1 MRRAVL
7 VAYGVVLLTVLL
19 TMLSLFPPE
28 PVLSW
33 PEHRE
38 YSVIFDAGSSGTRV
52 HVFNYAHGGT
62 SSYPVVHL
70 PDDQKK
76 TSPGLSTLA
85 LDDIALVKSIEP
97 LLKFAK
103 DKVPST
109 HWSKTPVHLLATAGL
124 RMLPKSQ
131 SKEVLKTVRKTF
143 SESGFLFE
151 DEWASILP
159 GELEGL
165 YAWAAFNFAAGT
177 LQALPSA
184 SGLPG
189 VRLSA
194 GAAAYG
200 PPDGSTWGVVELGG
214 ASLQITFLPEAGAV
228 VPGKARHLPLPGL
241 GETMPLYTH
250 SFLGYGATVAAMR
263 VAGFVQTQED
273 KRDPCLP
280 RGYQTEAGI
289 TGSGSFLGCRRLA
302 KRLLPKSAC
311 KHAIC
316 SINGEYMPR
325 LAGVFLGT
333 ENMFYTAQRLGLP
346 VGMTAGLP
354 GAAPEPSG
362 TGKHPVRLRH
372 LMLGSNSSRVQAVK
386 EWAQS
391 APVPLSLKQ
400 FAAAATRFCN
410 MSWQEV
416 KRELIEAQ
424 GIAPKYAMKVCF
436 NAAYTSVLLRDA
448 FHVSESDE
456 RVVFSNEV
464 KTAPNGQ
471 PQEVNWVLGA
481 LLLKVLNV
489 TEHRHTTV
497 SQSALPLNLS
507 LLIIGSAVCVM
518 AIALICLR
526 CNIAWSFSPF
536 SEGAAEVQ
544 LPEGDMA
551 ASHTESDIQITVH
564 GKPVTRTS
572 S

>member
-7 VAYGVVLLTVLL
+7 MAYGVVLLTVLL

-38 YSVIFDAGSSGTRV
+38 
-52 HVFNYAHGGT
+52 
-62 SSYPVVHL
+62 
-70 PDDQKK
+70 

-177 LQALPSA
+177 LQARALHPCEMPAAVPAVSCHAAEFPVQPQALPSA

-280 RGYQTEAGI
+280 RGYQTEVGI

-325 LAGVFLGT
+325 LADSCTGLCVGVFLGT

-362 TGKHPVRLRH
+362 TGKHPVRLRD

-386 EWAQS
+386 EWTQS
-391 APVPLSLKQ
+391 APVPLSLVQ

-424 GIAPKYAMKVCF
+424 GIAPEYAIKVCF

-456 RVVFSNEV
+456 RVVFSNE
-464 KTAPNGQ
+464 TAPNGQ

-526 CNIAWSFSPF
+526 CNIAWSFSPS

-564 GKPVTRTS
+564 GKPV
-572 S
+572 